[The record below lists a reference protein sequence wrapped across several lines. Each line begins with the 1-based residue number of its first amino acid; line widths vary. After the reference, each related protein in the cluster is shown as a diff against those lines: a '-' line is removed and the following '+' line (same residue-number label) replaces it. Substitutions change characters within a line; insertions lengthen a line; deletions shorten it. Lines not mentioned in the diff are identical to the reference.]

1 MPEGTAGQRFQPF
14 HRWDRNFFLAFVAA
28 CWLGTVM
35 GFAPAVIARF
45 TGQADY
51 KASIVL
57 QVHAFAY
64 PGWLVLLTLQVL
76 LIRLKRPA
84 LHQLLGLS
92 ALGLIP
98 VMAVTGVW
106 SEILAQRFRG
116 PEDLLAQSFFI
127 VPLFYTFAFVILA
140 GLALM
145 RRKDAA
151 AHKRLILLATATIV
165 GAAYT
170 RWWGAAIMDVTGDGF
185 FGMIANTFT
194 PFWLMA
200 GAAVLYD
207 QITRRQV
214 HRVYLVAL
222 PLFAAS
228 HLAVSAIYQS
238 DWWRPVSRA
247 MTGI

>member
-1 MPEGTAGQRFQPF
+1 MPEGTAGQRFQPY

-28 CWLGTVM
+28 CWLGTIM

-51 KASIVL
+51 KASIIL

-76 LIRLKRPA
+76 LIRLRRTPW
-84 LHQLLGLS
+84 HRLLGLS
-92 ALGLIP
+92 ALALIP
-98 VMAVTGVW
+98 VMAVSGVW
-106 SEILAQRFRG
+106 SEIHAQRFRG
-116 PEDLLAQSFFI
+116 PGDPLVQSFFI
-127 VPLFYTFAFVILA
+127 VPLFYTAAFVILA
-140 GLALM
+140 GLAFLK
-145 RRKDAA
+145 RKDSA

-170 RWWGAAIMDVTGDGF
+170 RWWFEAIEAVTGDGF

-200 GAAVLYD
+200 GAAVLFD
-207 QITRRQV
+207 SLTRRQV
-214 HRVYLVAL
+214 HLIAL
-222 PLFAAS
+222 PLMAAS

-238 DWWRPVSRA
+238 DWWRPISKA
-247 MTGI
+247 LTGI